1 MVMMSSGL
9 PCWVCEPDDVI
20 PSTYEIPG
28 ASTELEV
35 VSGMHSDAAMM
46 FRVDG

>member
-1 MVMMSSGL
+1 MV
-9 PCWVCEPDDVI
+9 
-20 PSTYEIPG
+20 PSTYEISG

-35 VSGMHSDAAMM
+35 ISGMHSDAAMM